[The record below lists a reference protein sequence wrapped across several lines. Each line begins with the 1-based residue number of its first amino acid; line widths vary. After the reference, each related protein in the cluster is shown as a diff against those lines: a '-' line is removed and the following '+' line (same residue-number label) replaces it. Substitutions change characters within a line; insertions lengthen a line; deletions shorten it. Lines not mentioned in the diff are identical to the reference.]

1 MDLGLKDKVALVT
14 GASSGIGRATC
25 LRLAEEGARVAAL
38 GRRVERLEQ
47 LVAEIDAAGGK
58 AIGVPTDITVP
69 QQCRAAV
76 DRVIAE
82 LGGIDILVNAA
93 GIINTG
99 TIEDTRL
106 EDWDYMMNINTRAPF
121 VLMQLCA
128 PQLIA
133 RQGAVVN
140 VASVNGIR
148 AFPGVLAYCVSKAAC
163 VQLTF
168 ASSLELAPKGVR
180 VNVVCPGVTVTELHR
195 MGYMD
200 EEQYAA
206 FLERSK
212 TTHPLGRVGQ
222 SEEIADLIAF
232 MASPKAGWVTGA
244 AVPIDGGRS
253 QTCLR

>member
-1 MDLGLKDKVALVT
+1 MDLGLKDKVAIVT
-14 GASSGIGRATC
+14 GASSGIGRQTC
-25 LRLAEEGARVAAL
+25 VRLAQEGARVAVVA
-38 GRRVERLEQ
+38 RRAERLDE
-47 LVAEIDAAGGK
+47 LVAEIRAAGGT
-58 AIGVPTDITVP
+58 AAPVVADITVP
-69 QQCRAAV
+69 AECQKAVNETIAAF
-76 DRVIAE
+76 
-82 LGGIDILVNAA
+82 GGIDILVNAA

-99 TIEDTRL
+99 SIENTTL

-121 VLMQLCA
+121 VMMQLCV
-128 PQLIA
+128 PQLIE

-195 MGYMD
+195 VGYMN

-222 SEEIADLIAF
+222 PQDPADAIAF
-232 MASPKAGWVTGA
+232 LASPAAGWITGA
-244 AVPIDGGRS
+244 ALPVDGGRS